1 MKAYK
6 GFNKDMTC
14 RGFQY
19 EEGKEYT
26 HEGEIKICN
35 KGFHA
40 CEDPLDCL
48 EYYTPN
54 KSVYHEV
61 ELEDV
66 SPERGDD
73 DTKIVGKTIRIGAK
87 LSISDMVK
95 ASIDFRMSKCTS
107 VPGGRSTQDCGAA
120 NATGDGGAVNATG
133 DGGAANATG
142 YRGAANATGYGG
154 AANATG
160 DYGAASATGKAGVAL
175 AAGLRCKAKG
185 TIGCALCLI
194 ERKWNNEQKIHEII
208 NCKAV
213 IVDGKEIKADTWYML
228 VNGEITEV
236 K

>member
-1 MKAYK
+1 MKRAR
-6 GFNKDMTC
+6 N
-14 RGFQY
+14 
-19 EEGKEYT
+19 T

-107 VPGGRSTQDCGAA
+107 VPGGRSTQD
-120 NATGDGGAVNATG
+120 
-133 DGGAANATG
+133 GGAANATG
-142 YRGAANATGYGG
+142 YRGAANATGDYGG
-154 AANATG
+154 
-160 DYGAASATGKAGVAL
+160 ASATGKAGVAL

-213 IVDGKEIKADTWYML
+213 IVDGKEIKADTWYRL
-228 VNGEITEV
+228 VNGELTEV